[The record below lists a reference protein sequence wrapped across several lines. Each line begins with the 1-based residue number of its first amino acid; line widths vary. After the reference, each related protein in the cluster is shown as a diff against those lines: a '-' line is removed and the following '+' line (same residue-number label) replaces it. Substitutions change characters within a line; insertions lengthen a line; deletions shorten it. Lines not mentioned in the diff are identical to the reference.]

1 MVSTKPP
8 TTSSPLAEA
17 SLFSEMMVGIH
28 SQEPPA
34 FTTIIDVGGAT
45 GNMLATILADHAG
58 PRGILFDRPYVV
70 KDARALLAARGV
82 SDRVQRRASWKPWSL
97 ERDVCACPEARPRR

>member
-1 MVSTKPP
+1 
-8 TTSSPLAEA
+8 
-17 SLFSEMMVGIH
+17 MMVGIH
-28 SQEPPA
+28 SQEPPAVSAAYDFSA